1 MQVKW
6 LKEPKTSNTYKLV
19 LYKWVSGIMKS
30 IEAVTL
36 VGGEDPIS
44 TYTVLTYAINAAS
57 FSG

>member
-19 LYKWVSGIMKS
+19 LYKWVSGIMKRRG
-30 IEAVTL
+30 EVTL

-44 TYTVLTYAINAAS
+44 AYTALTYAINAAS